1 MCLFAHLN
9 EALFVFLIIFFIT
22 FRIKEIVAF
31 GTKYCFIKA
40 ILIIHVKK
48 KSPFFNPI
56 NYLELTLK

>member
-9 EALFVFLIIFFIT
+9 EALFVFFIIFFIT

-48 KSPFFNPI
+48 KIPF
-56 NYLELTLK
+56 L